1 MTITR
6 TAFERV
12 YRAQKDARA
21 KERMLLVLNVACYG
35 EVAAHVARGIHKS
48 KGWASQW
55 LKRCKEKGL
64 EGLTGRPKGGRHP
77 QVSRQ
82 AECRI
87 KTILKE
93 SNHGW
98 TTKKQVE
105 GMTMQESG
113 ARYHH
118 NYIYRILRRW
128 GFKQKV
134 PRKVHVNTATRG
146 EKDDFKKRPPRYL
159 WISSSSKKKEKKALP
174 WYHWMNPSSSVIP
187 W

>member
-21 KERMLLVLNVACYG
+21 KERMLLVLNVVYYG
-35 EVAAHVARGIHKS
+35 KVAAHVARGIHKS

-55 LKRCKEKGL
+55 LKRHREEGL
-64 EGLTGRPKGGRHP
+64 EGLTDRPKGGRHP

-82 AECRI
+82 AEYRI
-87 KTILKE
+87 KAILKE
-93 SNHGW
+93 SNHQGW
-98 TTKKQVE
+98 TTKQVE
-105 GMTMQESG
+105 EMIIQESG
-113 ARYHH
+113 VRYHH

-134 PRKVHVNTATRG
+134 PRKVHVNTATIV
-146 EKDDFKKRPPRYL
+146 EKDDFKKRPVRYL
-159 WISSSSKKKEKKALP
+159 WISDTKRRALP
-174 WYHWMNPSSSVIP
+174 LYHWMNPSFFTIP

>member
-12 YRAQKDARA
+12 YRAQKDARV
-21 KERMLLVLNVACYG
+21 KERMLLVLNVVYYG
-35 EVAAHVARGIHKS
+35 KIAAHVTREIHKS

-55 LKRCKEKGL
+55 LKRYKEKGL
-64 EGLTGRPKGGRHP
+64 EGLMDRPKGGRPP

-87 KTILKE
+87 KTVLKG
-93 SNHGW
+93 SNHQGW
-98 TTKKQVE
+98 TTKQVE
-105 GMTMQESG
+105 EMIIQESG
-113 ARYHH
+113 VRYHH

-134 PRKVHVNTATRG
+134 PRKVHVNTASAE
-146 EKDDFKKRPPRYL
+146 EKNDFKKRPVRCL
-159 WISSSSKKKEKKALP
+159 WVRDTKRRALP
-174 WYHWMNPSSSVIP
+174 LYL
-187 W
+187 